1 MQSLLHGV
9 REYLTPVLT
18 ESSFEDKGLLTPE
31 EFVKA
36 GDLLVYKCPTWRWE
50 SGEPSLRRAY
60 LPAAK
65 QFLVTRNVPC
75 RRRVTSL
82 EQSYQAEEAVE
93 GEDEWVAA
101 SSYAQESSSSFNTI
115 IPDLGQE
122 MDDCSLS
129 DHKMKNS
136 KDKYSTGS
144 KSSRSI
150 LDAIVDHHFVDG
162 RSAASTESELRDLSS
177 YDDED
182 NLVEDAENDGDE
194 ATLGPAAGSYL
205 MASEPDDADDAILRT
220 RTYDLSITYDKYYQT
235 PRVWLFGYDERN
247 APLSGDQMFEDI
259 MQDYAN
265 RTVTM
270 EPHPHRSSLVHASIH
285 PCQHGAVMKRIIAN
299 LKARVPGDMET
310 EEQVANELRCDQY
323 LFLFLK
329 FVQSVIPTID
339 YDYTIEVNAKQ

>member
-1 MQSLLHGV
+1 MQSLFHGV

-50 SGEPSLRRAY
+50 SGEPSLRRSY
-60 LPAAK
+60 LPADK

-75 RRRVTSL
+75 RRRVTAL
-82 EQSYQAEEAVE
+82 EQSYQTEQAVE
-93 GEDEWVAA
+93 GEDDWVAA
-101 SSYAQESSSSFNTI
+101 VSYANDGEGADAVT
-115 IPDLGQE
+115 DLSDE
-122 MDDCSLS
+122 MGDVSLS
-129 DHKMKNS
+129 DKPGQ
-136 KDKYSTGS
+136 TQQPGG
-144 KSSRSI
+144 I
-150 LDAIVDHHFVDG
+150 LGAIVDEHFVG
-162 RSAASTESELRDLSS
+162 GSAAAEPELRDLSS
-177 YDDED
+177 YEEED
-182 NLVEDAENDGDE
+182 NLVQDDE
-194 ATLGPAAGSYL
+194 AALGNYL
-205 MASEPDDADDAILRT
+205 VASEPDDDADDAILRT

-270 EPHPHRSSLVHASIH
+270 EPHPHRSALVHASIH

-299 LKARVPGDMET
+299 LKARKPGEAET
-310 EEQVANELRCDQY
+310 EQQLTNEIRSDQY

-329 FVQSVIPTID
+329 FIQSVIPTID

>member
-1 MQSLLHGV
+1 MQNLFHGV

-50 SGEPSLRRAY
+50 SGDPSLRRSY
-60 LPAAK
+60 LPADK
-65 QFLVTRNVPC
+65 QFLITRNVPC

-101 SSYAQESSSSFNTI
+101 SSYATEGGSSNAVT
-115 IPDLGQE
+115 DLSDE
-122 MDDCSLS
+122 MGEISLS
-129 DHKMKNS
+129 DVDKS
-136 KDKYSTGS
+136 KASTQASNTKGG
-144 KSSRSI
+144 I
-150 LDAIVDHHFVDG
+150 LGAIVDEHFK
-162 RSAASTESELRDLSS
+162 AAPAAVAEPELRDLSS
-177 YDDED
+177 YEEED
-182 NLVEDAENDGDE
+182 NLVEDDE
-194 ATLGPAAGSYL
+194 AALGPSTGSYL
-205 MASEPDDADDAILRT
+205 VASEPDDAEDAILRT

-299 LKARVPGDMET
+299 LKMRKPGETET
-310 EEQVANELRCDQY
+310 EEQVANEIRSDQY

-329 FVQSVIPTID
+329 FIQSVIPTID

>member
-1 MQSLLHGV
+1 MQSLFHGV

-18 ESSFEDKGLLTPE
+18 ESSFEEKGLLTPE

-50 SGEPSLRRAY
+50 SGEPSLRRSY
-60 LPAAK
+60 LPENK

-75 RRRVTSL
+75 RRRVTAL
-82 EQSYQAEEAVE
+82 EQNYQTEEAVE
-93 GEDEWVAA
+93 GEDEWVTA
-101 SSYAQESSSSFNTI
+101 SSYATEGGNANVVT
-115 IPDLGQE
+115 DLSDE
-122 MDDCSLS
+122 MGEVSLS
-129 DHKMKNS
+129 DVDKPKASTAS
-136 KDKYSTGS
+136 KGG
-144 KSSRSI
+144 I
-150 LDAIVDHHFVDG
+150 LGAIVDEHFVDG
-162 RSAASTESELRDLSS
+162 STSAAEPELRDLSS
-177 YDDED
+177 YEEED
-182 NLVEDAENDGDE
+182 NLVEDDE
-194 ATLGPAAGSYL
+194 AALGPSAGSYL
-205 MASEPDDADDAILRT
+205 VASEPDDADDAILRT

-247 APLSGDQMFEDI
+247 SPLSGDQMFEDI

-270 EPHPHRSSLVHASIH
+270 EPHPHRGSLVHASIH

-299 LKARVPGDMET
+299 LKARNPGETET
-310 EEQVANELRCDQY
+310 EEQVANEIRSDQY

-329 FVQSVIPTID
+329 FIQSVIPTID

>member
-60 LPAAK
+60 LPAEK

-82 EQSYQAEEAVE
+82 EQSYQTEEAVE

-101 SSYAQESSSSFNTI
+101 SSYANEGNSNNTVT
-115 IPDLGQE
+115 DLSDEIG
-122 MDDCSLS
+122 DISLS
-129 DHKMKNS
+129 DSQS
-136 KDKYSTGS
+136 KENE
-144 KSSRSI
+144 SRGGI
-150 LDAIVDHHFVDG
+150 LGAIVDEHFTDG
-162 RSAASTESELRDLSS
+162 RLAESELRDLSS
-177 YDDED
+177 FEEED
-182 NLVEDAENDGDE
+182 NLVEDDE
-194 ATLGPAAGSYL
+194 ATLGLATGSYL
-205 MASEPDDADDAILRT
+205 VASEPDDADDAILRT

-247 APLSGDQMFEDI
+247 APLGSDQMFEDI

-299 LKARVPGDMET
+299 LKARKPGEIET
-310 EEQVANELRCDQY
+310 EEQVANEIRSDQY
-323 LFLFLK
+323 IFLFLK
-329 FVQSVIPTID
+329 FIQSVIPTID

>member
-1 MQSLLHGV
+1 MQSLFHGV

-31 EFVKA
+31 EFVQA

-50 SGEPSLRRAY
+50 SGEPSLRRPY
-60 LPAAK
+60 LPADK

-82 EQSYQAEEAVE
+82 EQNYQMEEAVD

-101 SSYAQESSSSFNTI
+101 SSYTTEEGNPNAVT
-115 IPDLGQE
+115 DLSEE
-122 MDDCSLS
+122 M
-129 DHKMKNS
+129 
-136 KDKYSTGS
+136 GEV
-144 KSSRSI
+144 SI
-150 LDAIVDHHFVDG
+150 LDNPKKTERKGGILGAIVDEHFMDG
-162 RSAASTESELRDLSS
+162 SSAASTAVSELRDLSS
-177 YDDED
+177 YAEED
-182 NLVEDAENDGDE
+182 NLVEDDE
-194 ATLGPAAGSYL
+194 ADLGPSTGSYL
-205 MASEPDDADDAILRT
+205 VASEPDDADNAILRT

-235 PRVWLFGYDERN
+235 PRVWLFGYDEHN

-270 EPHPHRSSLVHASIH
+270 EQHPHRNALVNASIH
-285 PCQHGAVMKRIIAN
+285 PCQHGTVMKRIIAN
-299 LKARVPGDMET
+299 LKARKPGEAET
-310 EEQVANELRCDQY
+310 EEQMTNEIRSDQY

-329 FVQSVIPTID
+329 FIQSVIPTID

>member
-1 MQSLLHGV
+1 MQSLFHGV

-18 ESSFEDKGLLTPE
+18 ESQFESKGLLTPE
-31 EFVKA
+31 EFVRA

-50 SGEPSLRRAY
+50 SGEPALRRAY
-60 LPAAK
+60 LPADK

-75 RRRVTSL
+75 RRRVTAL
-82 EQSYQAEEAVE
+82 EQGYQAEEAVD
-93 GEDEWVAA
+93 GEDGWVAA
-101 SSYAQESSSSFNTI
+101 ASYAADGAAAVT
-115 IPDLGQE
+115 D
-122 MDDCSLS
+122 LS
-129 DHKMKNS
+129 DELGDLS
-136 KDKYSTGS
+136 LADRPQQAAPAAGGG
-144 KSSRSI
+144 I
-150 LDAIVDHHFVDG
+150 LGAIVDEHFLDG
-162 RSAASTESELRDLSS
+162 PAAAEPELRDLSS
-177 YDDED
+177 YEEED
-182 NLVEDAENDGDE
+182 NLVQDDE
-194 ATLGPAAGSYL
+194 AALAPAAAGYL
-205 MASEPDDADDAILRT
+205 VASEPDDADNAILRT

-299 LKARVPGDMET
+299 LKARKPGEAET
-310 EEQVANELRCDQY
+310 EEQVANEIRSDQY

-329 FVQSVIPTID
+329 FIQSVIPTID

>member
-1 MQSLLHGV
+1 MQSLFHGV

-18 ESSFEDKGLLTPE
+18 ESSFEEKGLLTPE

-50 SGEPSLRRAY
+50 SGEPSLRRPY
-60 LPAAK
+60 LPENK

-82 EQSYQAEEAVE
+82 EQNYQTEEAVE

-101 SSYAQESSSSFNTI
+101 SSYATEGGNTNAVT
-115 IPDLGQE
+115 DLSDE
-122 MDDCSLS
+122 MGEISLS
-129 DHKMKNS
+129 DV
-136 KDKYSTGS
+136 DKPKASTANKGG
-144 KSSRSI
+144 I
-150 LDAIVDHHFVDG
+150 LGAIVDEHFVDG
-162 RSAASTESELRDLSS
+162 PSSAAAEPELRDLSS
-177 YDDED
+177 YEEED
-182 NLVEDAENDGDE
+182 NLVEDDE
-194 ATLGPAAGSYL
+194 AALGPSAGSYL
-205 MASEPDDADDAILRT
+205 VASEPDDAEDAILRT

-270 EPHPHRSSLVHASIH
+270 EPHPHRGSLVHASIH

-299 LKARVPGDMET
+299 LKARNPGEAET
-310 EEQVANELRCDQY
+310 EEQVANEIRSDQY

-329 FVQSVIPTID
+329 FIQSVIPTID

>member
-1 MQSLLHGV
+1 M
-9 REYLTPVLT
+9 
-18 ESSFEDKGLLTPE
+18 
-31 EFVKA
+31 
-36 GDLLVYKCPTWRWE
+36 VYVAAI
-50 SGEPSLRRAY
+50 RA
-60 LPAAK
+60 A
-65 QFLVTRNVPC
+65 TVPC

-82 EQSYQAEEAVE
+82 EQSYQTEEAVE

-101 SSYAQESSSSFNTI
+101 SSYAQESSSSDAIT
-115 IPDLGQE
+115 DLREE
-122 MDDCSLS
+122 MDDCALS
-129 DHKMKNS
+129 DNRHRP
-136 KDKYSTGS
+136 S
-144 KSSRSI
+144 KSKCSSSRGI
-150 LDAIVDHHFVDG
+150 LDALVDQHFVDG
-162 RSAASTESELRDLSS
+162 RSPTAAASEMRDLSS

-182 NLVEDAENDGDE
+182 NLVEENEDGDE
-194 ATLGPAAGSYL
+194 AALGPGAGGSYL

-247 APLSGDQMFEDI
+247 APLSGDEMFEDI

-270 EPHPHRSSLVHASIH
+270 EPHPHRSALVHASIH

-299 LKARVPGDMET
+299 LKARVPGDTET
-310 EEQVANELRCDQY
+310 ADQVANEIRSDQY

-329 FVQSVIPTID
+329 FIQSVVPTID

>member
-1 MQSLLHGV
+1 MQSLFHGV

-50 SGEPSLRRAY
+50 SGDPSMRRSY
-60 LPAAK
+60 LPADK
-65 QFLVTRNVPC
+65 QFLITRNVPC

-82 EQSYQAEEAVE
+82 EQSYQTEEAVE
-93 GEDEWVAA
+93 GEEGWVAA
-101 SSYAQESSSSFNTI
+101 SSYATEGGSSNAVT
-115 IPDLGQE
+115 DLSDE
-122 MDDCSLS
+122 MGEISLS
-129 DHKMKNS
+129 DP
-136 KDKYSTGS
+136 
-144 KSSRSI
+144 
-150 LDAIVDHHFVDG
+150 
-162 RSAASTESELRDLSS
+162 ELRDLSS
-177 YDDED
+177 YEEED
-182 NLVEDAENDGDE
+182 NLVEDDE
-194 ATLGPAAGSYL
+194 AALGPSTSSYL
-205 MASEPDDADDAILRT
+205 VASEPDDAEVAILRT

-247 APLSGDQMFEDI
+247 APLSGDQLFEDI

-270 EPHPHRSSLVHASIH
+270 EPHPHRSALVHASIH

-299 LKARVPGDMET
+299 LKMRQPGETET
-310 EEQVANELRCDQY
+310 EEQAANEIRSDQY

-329 FVQSVIPTID
+329 FIQSVIPTID

>member
-1 MQSLLHGV
+1 MQGLFHGV

-18 ESSFEDKGLLTPE
+18 ESAFEEKGLLTPE

-50 SGEPSLRRAY
+50 SGDPSCHRPY
-60 LPAAK
+60 LPADK
-65 QFLVTRNVPC
+65 QYVVTRNVPC

-82 EQSYQAEEAVE
+82 EQTYQSERPVE

-101 SSYAQESSSSFNTI
+101 SSYANDNTTS
-115 IPDLGQE
+115 DVHE
-122 MDDCSLS
+122 LS
-129 DHKMKNS
+129 DDIGHISLDGNTPS
-136 KDKYSTGS
+136 PRIGTTAPS
-144 KSSRSI
+144 SSRSI
-150 LDAIVDHHFVDG
+150 LDAIVDEHFADTKG
-162 RSAASTESELRDLSS
+162 GAAASSSPPDLSAFE
-177 YDDED
+177 DD
-182 NLVEDAENDGDE
+182 NLVEDE
-194 ATLGPAAGSYL
+194 ASLGANGYL
-205 MASEPDDADDAILRT
+205 VANEPDDDDAILYT

-235 PRVWLFGYDERN
+235 PRVWLFGYDEQN
-247 APLSGDQMFEDI
+247 APLSADQMFEDI

-270 EPHPHRSSLVHASIH
+270 ETHPHRPGVIHASIH

-299 LKARVPGDMET
+299 LK
-310 EEQVANELRCDQY
+310 QANDGNSELRCDQY

-339 YDYTIEVNAKQ
+339 YDHTIEVAAKK

>member
-1 MQSLLHGV
+1 MQSLFHGV

-50 SGEPSLRRAY
+50 SGEASLRRAY
-60 LPAAK
+60 LPDDK

-82 EQSYQAEEAVE
+82 EQSYQTEEAVE

-101 SSYAQESSSSFNTI
+101 SSYATEGVNANAVT
-115 IPDLGQE
+115 D
-122 MDDCSLS
+122 LS
-129 DHKMKNS
+129 DEMGDMSVASPK
-136 KDKYSTGS
+136 
-144 KSSRSI
+144 KSRDGI
-150 LDAIVDHHFVDG
+150 LGAIVDEHFVDG
-162 RSAASTESELRDLSS
+162 SSDVRDLGS
-177 YDDED
+177 YEEED
-182 NLVEDAENDGDE
+182 NLVEDDE
-194 ATLGPAAGSYL
+194 AALGPSAGSYL
-205 MASEPDDADDAILRT
+205 VASEPDDADDAILRT

-270 EPHPHRSSLVHASIH
+270 EPHPHRSALVHASIH

-299 LKARVPGDMET
+299 LKARKPGETQT
-310 EEQVANELRCDQY
+310 EEQVANEIRSDQY

-329 FVQSVIPTID
+329 FIQSVIPTID

>member
-1 MQSLLHGV
+1 MQSLFHGV

-50 SGEPSLRRAY
+50 SGEPSLRRSY
-60 LPAAK
+60 LPADK

-82 EQSYQAEEAVE
+82 DQSYQTEEAVE

-101 SSYAQESSSSFNTI
+101 SSYANNEGGAGADAVT
-115 IPDLGQE
+115 DLSDE
-122 MDDCSLS
+122 MGDISLS
-129 DHKMKNS
+129 DKPKKQQS
-136 KDKYSTGS
+136 QAGG
-144 KSSRSI
+144 I
-150 LDAIVDHHFVDG
+150 LGAIVDEHFVDG
-162 RSAASTESELRDLSS
+162 GAAPSASGAAAEPELRDLSS
-177 YDDED
+177 YEEED
-182 NLVEDAENDGDE
+182 NLVEDDE
-194 ATLGPAAGSYL
+194 AALGPAAGSYL
-205 MASEPDDADDAILRT
+205 VASEPDDADDAILRT

-235 PRVWLFGYDERN
+235 PRVWLFSYDRRN

-299 LKARVPGDMET
+299 LKARKPGDKET
-310 EEQVANELRCDQY
+310 EEQLANEIRSDQY

-329 FVQSVIPTID
+329 FIQSVIPTID